1 MRPYCGLPF
10 NTLTIHRK
18 GLPRR
23 FVAAGYGYR
32 GHLGRHLVV
41 WWALQHLGQL
51 AGRGADHHDPQWHDS
66 DGCDAI
72 QAHMPI
78 GAVVMIAVWIDVV
91 RRKRLFKK

>member
-1 MRPYCGLPF
+1 
-10 NTLTIHRK
+10 
-18 GLPRR
+18 
-23 FVAAGYGYR
+23 
-32 GHLGRHLVV
+32 
-41 WWALQHLGQL
+41 LQHLGQL